1 MALILLASEGV
12 PATESHHTPALPGVV
27 VNAQTSSHL
36 IEPLLHKLLQ
46 WRSLNA
52 VERDAVLALPC
63 RVATVAARHYIIR
76 DASRSRDACL
86 LISGFA
92 FREKIVANGARSISA
107 IHMRGDV
114 VNLHNSMV
122 GVANHSVQAL
132 VPCIVGLIPAE
143 ALVELAFALPNVG
156 KALWF
161 DAFVEA
167 SIFRER
173 IANIARRDARARVAH
188 LLCELGVRLEA
199 AGLGDKLAFKLPMTQ
214 ENLGD
219 CTGLTSVHVNRTLKG
234 LQLSGD
240 ITRSMRDVAIADWD
254 KLSRTA
260 DFDEGYLHLP
270 GHGAAS
276 ST

>member
-1 MALILLASEGV
+1 
-12 PATESHHTPALPGVV
+12 
-27 VNAQTSSHL
+27 
-36 IEPLLHKLLQ
+36 
-46 WRSLNA
+46 
-52 VERDAVLALPC
+52 
-63 RVATVAARHYIIR
+63 
-76 DASRSRDACL
+76 
-86 LISGFA
+86 
-92 FREKIVANGARSISA
+92 
-107 IHMRGDV
+107 
-114 VNLHNSMV
+114 
-122 GVANHSVQAL
+122 
-132 VPCIVGLIPAE
+132 
-143 ALVELAFALPNVG
+143 
-156 KALWF
+156 LWF